1 MIQQNKLTVADIKKL
16 QSRKL
21 LSAQFENEEKY
32 QKYNFEYEKNLK
44 LLKLANLK
52 RKTFYPTNKAKIIND
67 TGIFIPPEVISL
79 LKLGNEHSIG
89 GFTKKDSSD
98 IYLELNKLWETFL
111 PESRKLGVSEIDIQN
126 IKSYIHLCGND
137 LTNCSTRDFRVSA
150 FFKFKKE
157 FSEIVMTIYF

>member
-1 MIQQNKLTVADIKKL
+1 M
-16 QSRKL
+16 
-21 LSAQFENEEKY
+21 
-32 QKYNFEYEKNLK
+32 
-44 LLKLANLK
+44 
-52 RKTFYPTNKAKIIND
+52 
-67 TGIFIPPEVISL
+67 PPEVISL

-89 GFTKKDSSD
+89 DFIKEDSSD

-137 LTNCSTRDFRVSA
+137 LTNCSTKDSKVSA